1 MYGQTRIH
9 IDKVLNLG
17 NFMELEVMLKENQ
30 TPEEGTI
37 VAEELLLS
45 LGIPKSDLISG
56 AYTDWLKNQVQ

>member
-1 MYGQTRIH
+1 
-9 IDKVLNLG
+9 
-17 NFMELEVMLKENQ
+17 MLKENQ